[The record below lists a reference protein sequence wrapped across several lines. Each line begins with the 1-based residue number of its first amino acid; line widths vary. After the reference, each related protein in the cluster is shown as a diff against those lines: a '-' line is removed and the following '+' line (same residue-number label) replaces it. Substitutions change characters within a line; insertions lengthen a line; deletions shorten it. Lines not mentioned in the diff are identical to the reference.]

1 VQLRSILIVYN
12 GNNMSSGN
20 TSSQRVAKALELN
33 AKEDKQPEP
42 LLIFIVVCL
51 F

>member
-1 VQLRSILIVYN
+1 MPN

>member
-1 VQLRSILIVYN
+1 MGYN
-12 GNNMSSGN
+12 DKNMSSGWMN
-20 TSSQRVAKALELN
+20 CY
-33 AKEDKQPEP
+33 KQGDFVGAVLYCKNNPDSIPHP

>member
-1 VQLRSILIVYN
+1 MLAKTLMLTEK
-12 GNNMSSGN
+12 NMSSGN

>member
-1 VQLRSILIVYN
+1 
-12 GNNMSSGN
+12 MSSGWMN
-20 TSSQRVAKALELN
+20 CY
-33 AKEDKQPEP
+33 KQGDFVRAILYFKNNPDSIPHP

>member
-1 VQLRSILIVYN
+1 
-12 GNNMSSGN
+12 MSSGN

-42 LLIFIVVCL
+42 LLIFIVFIASTTFKNL
-51 F
+51 I